1 MKNDFGKGA
10 VWKVILRQAIPLL
23 LAQLVHLL
31 YNVVDRIYLGHMADA
46 GSLALTGVG
55 LIFPLTT
62 LIAAV
67 TNLFSSGGAPL
78 FSIAR
83 GAGEE
88 DKAAKLLNQVT
99 GGLLGSSVILFFI
112 TFFFRKPILFL
123 FGASEAS
130 YVYADLYLRIYLFGT
145 TATMLATG
153 LNGFINAQGYPRIG
167 MNTIVIGAIINII
180 LDPVFIFLFH
190 MGVAGAALATVIS
203 QFVSCYYVIRFF
215 LSSENRYRLDRKQ
228 MLPDPAMYR
237 EITGLGITGFVMQG
251 TNSLVSII
259 CNVTLRTFGGD
270 LYVGIMTVL
279 NSVRELLSL
288 PAMSIPQGATPVL
301 SYNYGAKQYSR
312 IRKGIIFMSASAFL
326 YTLVAW
332 ILVLL
337 YPRAMMS
344 VFTGNTEMIET
355 GTHALILY
363 FFGFVFMALQMVGQ
377 NVFTSLKC
385 RRRALF
391 FSLFRKVII
400 VVPLTILLPRL
411 GFGVDGVYLA
421 EPVSNVLG
429 GLACYIT
436 MFFTIFRRLPEDGTE
451 CLL

>member
-153 LNGFINAQGYPRIG
+153 LNGFINAQGYP
-167 MNTIVIGAIINII
+167 
-180 LDPVFIFLFH
+180 
-190 MGVAGAALATVIS
+190 
-203 QFVSCYYVIRFF
+203 
-215 LSSENRYRLDRKQ
+215 
-228 MLPDPAMYR
+228 
-237 EITGLGITGFVMQG
+237 
-251 TNSLVSII
+251 
-259 CNVTLRTFGGD
+259 
-270 LYVGIMTVL
+270 
-279 NSVRELLSL
+279 
-288 PAMSIPQGATPVL
+288 
-301 SYNYGAKQYSR
+301 
-312 IRKGIIFMSASAFL
+312 ASA
-326 YTLVAW
+326 
-332 ILVLL
+332 
-337 YPRAMMS
+337 
-344 VFTGNTEMIET
+344 
-355 GTHALILY
+355 
-363 FFGFVFMALQMVGQ
+363 
-377 NVFTSLKC
+377 
-385 RRRALF
+385 
-391 FSLFRKVII
+391 
-400 VVPLTILLPRL
+400 
-411 GFGVDGVYLA
+411 
-421 EPVSNVLG
+421 
-429 GLACYIT
+429 
-436 MFFTIFRRLPEDGTE
+436 
-451 CLL
+451 